1 MFKNKQK
8 HVKLSVDT
16 MRGPKMR
23 GPKMRGPSMCGTEL

>member
-8 HVKLSVDT
+8 YVKLSVDT